1 MSSKQVSMSSNE
13 TSEKFPLKLIEKLY
27 TRLVLEMNF
36 ELTPTNITMY
46 LVTLMQLVESITSL
60 KGQDKK
66 NLVIQVMEFLIM
78 DRIRDDNEYKEQLS
92 LLVKLT
98 LPEMIDTIVSI
109 DKKELKIKLKKS
121 ISQVFGSC
129 CPNTKTKK

>member
-1 MSSKQVSMSSNE
+1 MSKQVSISSNE
-13 TSEKFPLKLIEKLY
+13 TTEKFPLKLVEKLY

-36 ELTPTNITMY
+36 ELSPSNITMY

-66 NLVIQVMEFLIM
+66 NLVIQVMEYLILEQ
-78 DRIRDDNEYKEQLS
+78 IRDDNEYKEQLS

-98 LPEMIDTIVSI
+98 LPELIDTLVSI
-109 DKKELKIKLKKS
+109 DRKELKIKIKKG
-121 ISQVFGSC
+121 IKQMFNSC
-129 CPNTKTKK
+129 CPKSKTKK

>member
-1 MSSKQVSMSSNE
+1 MSKQVNISSVE
-13 TSEKFPLKLIEKLY
+13 TTEKFPLKLVEKLY

-36 ELTPTNITMY
+36 ELSPSNITMY

-60 KGQDKK
+60 KGHDKK

-78 DRIRDDNEYKEQLS
+78 EQIRDDNEYKEQLS

-98 LPEMIDTIVSI
+98 LPELIDTIVSI
-109 DKKELKIKLKKS
+109 DRKEVKIKIKKG
-121 ISQVFGSC
+121 VKNLLDGC
-129 CPNTKTKK
+129 CPKTKTKK